1 VTRVL
6 LAVALGLVS
15 AAGGSIVAI
24 PAPVPGTAGLLAP
37 RQPVQPELIS
47 RGDHDGDLEDC
58 QESQDPGLPEAFG
71 ASGGGP
77 IRRAAPRRP
86 RAPSFPNLLIAAPKT
101 GPPTLRTVER

>member
-15 AAGGSIVAI
+15 AAGGSIVAV
-24 PAPVPGTAGLLAP
+24 PAPVGAAGLLAP
-37 RQPVQPELIS
+37 RQQGQPELNS
-47 RGDHDGDLEDC
+47 RGNHDGDLEDC